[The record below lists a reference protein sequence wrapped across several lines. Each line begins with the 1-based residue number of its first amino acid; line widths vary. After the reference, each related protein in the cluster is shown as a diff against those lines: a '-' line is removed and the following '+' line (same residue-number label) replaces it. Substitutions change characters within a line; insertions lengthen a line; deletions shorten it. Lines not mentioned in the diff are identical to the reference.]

1 MTVILKNQDS
11 NGLSNILGGN
21 DLGMTHPQQIQ
32 LFGKTDGRLDI
43 ANVLSL
49 ENAFNFFFISH
60 AVLTALHMSLTAK
73 ELFTNRHEIHFV
85 STQLGTLVIQH
96 LLLTSFLSFL
106 HVPPNS
112 F

>member
-1 MTVILKNQDS
+1 MPRYVTVILKNQDS

-49 ENAFNFFFISH
+49 ENAFIYLFFISM
-60 AVLTALHMSLTAK
+60 LCL
-73 ELFTNRHEIHFV
+73 
-85 STQLGTLVIQH
+85 QLYICL
-96 LLLTSFLSFL
+96 
-106 HVPPNS
+106 
-112 F
+112 